1 MSQAIQQYPAIRN
14 TVLRILEPLGAPD
27 EAEGVAASESET
39 MAVAETGSLHADRK
53 NGVAIE
59 MRDVTVQAGGH
70 TILSE
75 INFRVAAGE
84 HVAIVGPSGAGKSSL
99 VGILLG
105 WHKPSQGQVLVDAAP
120 LDGRLVQSLRRETA
134 WVDPAVQLWNRPLL
148 QNLTYG
154 NGNHGEALSSVIE
167 QSDLYDVMARLPEGL
182 QTILGEG
189 GGLVSGGEGQRVR
202 LGRAMDRAGI
212 RLAVLDEPY
221 RGLDREKRRTLLA
234 RAREYWRD
242 ATLICITHDV
252 GETKAFDRVI
262 VIENGRIVEDA
273 APASLMRR
281 RKSRY
286 HALLESEEQV
296 RTGLWES
303 ADWRRLW
310 VQDGKLSELNAR
322 ELGAA
327 EVTR

>member
-1 MSQAIQQYPAIRN
+1 MASRVAQPSRIVVDKFGGS
-14 TVLRILEPLGAPD
+14 VLRRPEDIAAAVGVVAAQRSAGERPVVVVSAF
-27 EAEGVAASESET
+27 EGVTDA
-39 MAVAETGSLHADRK
+39 
-53 NGVAIE
+53 
-59 MRDVTVQAGGH
+59 
-70 TILSE
+70 ILSS
-75 INFRVAAGE
+75 AAVLLPDG
-84 HVAIVGPSGAGKSSL
+84 GA
-99 VGILLG
+99 V
-105 WHKPSQGQVLVDAAP
+105 
-120 LDGRLVQSLRRETA
+120 LRRAAHDPDSPLARETDRA
-134 WVDPAVQLWNRPLL
+134 LA
-148 QNLTYG
+148 T
-154 NGNHGEALSSVIE
+154 GEALSAVIE

-182 QTILGEG
+182 QTMLGEG

-234 RAREYWRD
+234 RAREYWRE

-310 VQDGKLSELNAR
+310 VQDGKLSELTAR
-322 ELGAA
+322 ELRAG
-327 EVTR
+327 EVSR